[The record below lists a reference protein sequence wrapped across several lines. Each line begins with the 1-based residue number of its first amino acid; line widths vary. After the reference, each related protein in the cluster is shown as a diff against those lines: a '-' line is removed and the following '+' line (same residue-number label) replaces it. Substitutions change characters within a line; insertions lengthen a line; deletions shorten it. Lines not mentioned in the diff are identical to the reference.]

1 MKKILYFLAFL
12 SLIILY
18 FSLQIQTTTNT
29 FQNKIDEILNSMTI
43 EEKIGQMII
52 LYETH
57 NAVNEEVIT
66 LFNEIKPGGIIL
78 NKENITTFE
87 QTKKYIEDLKAL
99 NSIPLIV
106 SVDQEGGSVQR
117 LQFLKDI
124 SPTYIPSMQ
133 KIGTQKDPKLAY
145 EIGKIL
151 GQQAKTL
158 GINVLYA
165 PVCDIATLNSSLEGR
180 SFGSDPKTVISLCTN
195 LGKGIE
201 ETGLIA
207 TYKHFPGHGDTKTD
221 SHYSLPI
228 LDKTYEELENFEFIP
243 FKEAMSND
251 AKMIMVGHLADPKI
265 TNDTTPAS
273 LSEVFIKDILKDKLN
288 FKGLVITDAL
298 NMKALTDN
306 YTNQEIIRLAINA
319 GVDLL
324 LMPNNPKEVVKFIQE
339 NIAIE
344 RIDESVR
351 KILEFKYK
359 YLENIETLD
368 VSYLNLPA
376 YQEIINSI
384 N

>member
-66 LFNEIKPGGIIL
+66 LFNEIKPSGIIL

-180 SFGSDPKTVISLCTN
+180 SFGSDPKTVSSLCTN

-243 FKEAMSND
+243 FKEAISND

-306 YTNQEIIRLAINA
+306 YTNEEIIRLAINA

-359 YLENIETLD
+359 YLKNIETLD

>member
-12 SLIILY
+12 FLIILY

-29 FQNKIDEILNSMTI
+29 FQNKIDEILSSMTI

-57 NAVNEEVIT
+57 NVVNEEVIT

-133 KIGTQKDPKLAY
+133 KIGAKKDPKLAY

-165 PVCDIATLNSSLEGR
+165 PVCDIATLNSPLEDR
-180 SFGSDPKTVISLCTN
+180 SFGSDPETVSSLCTN

-243 FKEAMSND
+243 FKEAISND
-251 AKMIMVGHLADPKI
+251 AKMIMIGHLADPKI

-306 YTNQEIIRLAINA
+306 YTNEEIIRLAINA